1 MRAKRLNE
9 FVTEMTDLGEQNGV
23 TVRVFPSQIEQSEA
37 IHYVTIESQPPL
49 APALVLNALHKLKIL
64 RDTNE
69 SPLGSSPQLGLE
81 LSMPGSP
88 TTPGSLTFRD
98 HNAQ

>member
-1 MRAKRLNE
+1 MRAERLSE

-23 TVRVFPSQIEQSEA
+23 TVRVFPSQLEQNEDV
-37 IHYVTIESQPPL
+37 HYITVESQPPL
-49 APALVLNALHKLKIL
+49 APALVLNALHRLKIL
-64 RDTNE
+64 RDTNQ
-69 SPLGSSPQLGLE
+69 SPAGRSLQLGLE
-81 LSMPGSP
+81 LSMPGSS